1 MLYRE
6 ANPGKFNNRVRNKM
20 YYTQVWCFKTFQTVI
35 HIYEDQTWLN
45 NYQAGGLDLLKA
57 KWKKLSEY
65 ATNTLTA
72 VNLGN
77 IKTFQLSGMSALN
90 VTVRTSLPSWK
101 NTRYK
106 IGPLKL
112 CWDVRVF
119 MSIVFFVIFFYVIVG
134 ALGALPEHPLLWIW
148 HSTVELR
155 QRSTE
160 DGRRALWGLKLF
172 IFLARPSTFTNLPCD
187 CLPLSFEGMKISA
200 RWLGW
205 QHTNF
210 HCCKLV
216 ALAIALLSAGLV
228 TKISWN
234 TVESWWTTMYQGGK
248 SGDHP
253 DNSCSSGRR
262 SGPTQ
267 PLHHWDHT
275 FEQGKDSES
284 D

>member
-1 MLYRE
+1 
-6 ANPGKFNNRVRNKM
+6 M
-20 YYTQVWCFKTFQTVI
+20 YYTQVWCFKKSQTFDQWTLI
-35 HIYEDQTWLN
+35 YIYEDQTWLN

-160 DGRRALWGLKLF
+160 DGRRALWGSEPQIVILLKFVQNKNILQV
-172 IFLARPSTFTNLPCD
+172 IGLTTYQ
-187 CLPLSFEGMKISA
+187 LPLLQAG
-200 RWLGW
+200 G
-205 QHTNF
+205 TG
-210 HCCKLV
+210 HCFAQCR
-216 ALAIALLSAGLV
+216 
-228 TKISWN
+228 
-234 TVESWWTTMYQGGK
+234 
-248 SGDHP
+248 
-253 DNSCSSGRR
+253 SC
-262 SGPTQ
+262 
-267 PLHHWDHT
+267 H
-275 FEQGKDSES
+275 
-284 D
+284 